1 MSGGELLGVLYEV
14 LSHDVS
20 VNWRSFP
27 GLQPPRSDQWL
38 PLGAFQ
44 MISNW
49 TAILIGCQLC
59 DFCCRHVRGH
69 CHARHLLSGGGG
81 GGGGREDGEGGQRK
95 SCVRCSFHGPHLLW
109 ISEVWLL
116 GQTSMIIML
125 LCKSLGGEK
134 ESICIRRILPI
145 LLSLIEDSPCIFP
158 FRSKTPT
165 VDSSAHE
172 DAHGDS
178 RPSRTSTAPQRTT
191 WDVHCPTKDDVGIH
205 SSHGNREFCV
215 NWPHSWNWWMI
226 GKLKFT

>member
-81 GGGGREDGEGGQRK
+81 GGIEDGEGGQRK

-125 LCKSLGGEK
+125 LCNSLLVA
-134 ESICIRRILPI
+134 IVLLFVCILII
-145 LLSLIEDSPCIFP
+145 LLYSHSCKLNHLKCFL
-158 FRSKTPT
+158 
-165 VDSSAHE
+165 
-172 DAHGDS
+172 
-178 RPSRTSTAPQRTT
+178 PSISGAIQ
-191 WDVHCPTKDDVGIH
+191 K
-205 SSHGNREFCV
+205 
-215 NWPHSWNWWMI
+215 
-226 GKLKFT
+226 